1 GDQIRGSRILIN
13 DSAGGP
19 VANEI
24 QPKLARV
31 KSAANTFLNILQG
44 NQDNGADASSRFVKI
59 TRWVIT
65 ISLLLYAIF
74 APHSIAITQG
84 SYLLGLIA
92 WGIQLTVT
100 RRIRQAR
107 TPIDVAL

>member
-1 GDQIRGSRILIN
+1 MIN
-13 DSAGGP
+13 DSAYGP
-19 VANEI
+19 VANGL

-44 NQDNGADASSRFVKI
+44 NRDAYTDASSGLIKI

-65 ISLLLYAIF
+65 ISLVLYAIF

-92 WGIQLTVT
+92 WGIQLT
-100 RRIRQAR
+100 
-107 TPIDVAL
+107 